1 MFLDTWLSLDR
12 ASACGVLGRRF
23 KSDRARLLYYFSNLL
38 KFTSFL
44 NNILFQNDV
53 MSRKDFDNS
62 SILVKD
68 IMTKII
74 ISVNTETTVF
84 QVAKMMEQSGIGAV
98 LVKKDGHLSGIITDR
113 DYATKIVSHKLSS
126 DTSVE
131 TVMSSPLVTINYDE
145 SISAAAQR
153 MTTKKIRKLAVTDNG
168 NIVGLVT
175 STDLVTQLTK

>member
-1 MFLDTWLSLDR
+1 
-12 ASACGVLGRRF
+12 
-23 KSDRARLLYYFSNLL
+23 
-38 KFTSFL
+38 
-44 NNILFQNDV
+44 
-53 MSRKDFDNS
+53 MSREDFDNS

-98 LVKKDGHLSGIITDR
+98 LVKKDGHLNGIITDR
-113 DYATKIVSHKLSS
+113 DYATKIVSHNLSS

-145 SISAAAQR
+145 SISAAAHR

-175 STDLVTQLTK
+175 STDLVTQLSK

>member
-12 ASACGVLGRRF
+12 ASACGVLGHRF
-23 KSDRARLLYYFSNLL
+23 KSDRARLLYYFSKLL

>member
-12 ASACGVLGRRF
+12 ASACGVLGHRF
-23 KSDRARLLYYFSNLL
+23 KSDRARLPSCFNNLL

-53 MSRKDFDNS
+53 MSREDFDNS

-126 DTSVE
+126 DTSVG

-145 SISAAAQR
+145 SISTAAQR